1 MARRLSGGTRASQ
14 GVRFALALAAVLLLE
29 GCRGHLGQDV
39 QRAGYR
45 RGVYHTVRRG
55 NTLWSISRAYRVDI
69 EQVAVLN
76 GIPDPNRLEVGQR
89 IFIPGAAGKRKAAA
103 ARSAPPPRRRPKWAV
118 SPQDAPGARSKPR
131 QSRRGQRVK
140 FSWPVRGKILTRFG
154 TRRGTKYD
162 GIDILATPNAT
173 VKASA
178 SGEVIFSDWGPGG
191 YGRTIIIRHA
201 GGEYHSVYAHNAR
214 NLVRKGDAV
223 RRGAAIA
230 RVGATGRTEA
240 AKLHFEIRHRT
251 KPRNPLSFLP

>member
-1 MARRLSGGTRASQ
+1 MARRLPDVIRARQ
-14 GVRFALALAAVLLLE
+14 GVGFALALAAVLLLE
-29 GCRGHLGQDV
+29 GCLGYLEKDV
-39 QRAGYR
+39 QRADYR
-45 RGVYHTVRRG
+45 RGVYHTVQRG
-55 NTLWSISRAYRVDI
+55 DTLWGISRAYRVEI

-76 GIPDPNRLEVGQR
+76 GIPDPNRLEVGQK
-89 IFIPGAAGKRKAAA
+89 IFIPGAVGMRKVVPAE
-103 ARSAPPPRRRPKWAV
+103 STPPPRRRPKWAV
-118 SPQDAPGARSKPR
+118 PPQDGPGAKSKPR
-131 QSRRGQRVK
+131 LSRSGQRVK
-140 FSWPVRGKILTRFG
+140 FTWPVRGKILTRFG

-223 RRGAAIA
+223 RRGAVIA

-251 KPRNPLSFLP
+251 KPRDPLSFLP

>member
-1 MARRLSGGTRASQ
+1 MARRLSGGTRARQ

-29 GCRGHLGQDV
+29 GCLGFLGKDV

-45 RGVYHTVRRG
+45 RGVYHTVQRG
-55 NTLWSISRAYRVDI
+55 DTLWGISRAYRVGI

-76 GIPDPNRLEVGQR
+76 GIPDPNRLKVGQK
-89 IFIPGAAGKRKAAA
+89 IFIPGAAGKRKTAAEG
-103 ARSAPPPRRRPKWAV
+103 SAPPRRRRPKWAV
-118 SPQDAPGARSKPR
+118 PLQDAQGVKSKPR
-131 QSRRGQRVK
+131 RSRSGQRVK
-140 FSWPVRGKILTRFG
+140 FTWPVRGRILTRFG

-162 GIDILATPNAT
+162 GIDILAT
-173 VKASA
+173 
-178 SGEVIFSDWGPGG
+178 PGG

-201 GGEYHSVYAHNAR
+201 GGEYHSVYAHNSR

-251 KPRNPLSFLP
+251 KPRDPRSFLP